1 LYHKTVLDNGIR
13 VVTEKI
19 TYLHSVSVG
28 IWVDVGSR
36 DEEEREGGLTH
47 FIEHMLFKG
56 TERRS
61 ALDIAKELDAVGGMS
76 NAFTAKENTCFH
88 AKVLDAHLP
97 LVVDILGD
105 LFLNSV
111 FDAGEVERERQVI
124 LQEITMVE
132 DTPDE
137 YVHVLFHE
145 NFWEPN
151 PLGRSILGDAKTV
164 QGFTREISLD
174 YMHRCYQ
181 PERIIL
187 SAAGN
192 VDHDVLLRLVEPLF
206 RNVSR
211 PGRPL
216 KRTPPPINSRLALYP
231 KDLEQIHLCL
241 GTRGTSLVEENRYAC
256 GILNVILGGN
266 MSSRLFQE
274 VRERRGL
281 AYSIYSFLNSHSD
294 AGMLGIYAGVR
305 PDTLEETLGLIR
317 TELRRLKREPISDTE
332 LRDAKEHIKGG
343 MYLSAESSDSRMS
356 RLAKNEIQFGR
367 FVPYEEIEAGLDAVS
382 SGQVMALARNIFQP
396 GSMALVLL
404 GPVDGL
410 KIDHTCLEV

>member
-1 LYHKTVLDNGIR
+1 
-13 VVTEKI
+13 
-19 TYLHSVSVG
+19 
-28 IWVDVGSR
+28 
-36 DEEEREGGLTH
+36 
-47 FIEHMLFKG
+47 
-56 TERRS
+56 
-61 ALDIAKELDAVGGMS
+61 
-76 NAFTAKENTCFH
+76 
-88 AKVLDAHLP
+88 
-97 LVVDILGD
+97 
-105 LFLNSV
+105 
-111 FDAGEVERERQVI
+111 
-124 LQEITMVE
+124 
-132 DTPDE
+132 
-137 YVHVLFHE
+137 
-145 NFWEPN
+145 
-151 PLGRSILGDAKTV
+151 
-164 QGFTREISLD
+164 
-174 YMHRCYQ
+174 
-181 PERIIL
+181 
-187 SAAGN
+187 
-192 VDHDVLLRLVEPLF
+192 
-206 RNVSR
+206 
-211 PGRPL
+211 
-216 KRTPPPINSRLALYP
+216 
-231 KDLEQIHLCL
+231 
-241 GTRGTSLVEENRYAC
+241 
-256 GILNVILGGN
+256 

-410 KIDHTCLEV
+410 KIDRTCLEV